1 MTRQKFKQLFCVYTV
16 YFFFSG
22 LAPSFIWLQY
32 ANYLRN
38 KKKIT
43 LSGFLWGAPLA
54 AWRTV
59 RHFLKSWL
67 KQNKT
72 LRLFLTATTLQLLL
86 SYCLAMTFPHRSD
99 VWSWNHPTKE
109 RSVNRWVTISQD
121 PCSEHS
127 AFCSHRQLLHFTHDL
142 SKPVVILCW

>member
-59 RHFLKSWL
+59 RHFLKS
-67 KQNKT
+67 
-72 LRLFLTATTLQLLL
+72 
-86 SYCLAMTFPHRSD
+86 
-99 VWSWNHPTKE
+99 
-109 RSVNRWVTISQD
+109 
-121 PCSEHS
+121 
-127 AFCSHRQLLHFTHDL
+127 
-142 SKPVVILCW
+142 